1 VVFAVVTMKKEMQM
15 MKKGASWFLV
25 YLILAM
31 VLSGCRWE
39 QSDRLSTL
47 VPQAMLPTAVTPLST
62 PLPTLSPP
70 PVTPTPSPTPTLP
83 TIGAAAG
90 VPAALRAAWQEWTAS
105 SPDYTWEETGAP
117 DLLLQLSPTDIVVAE
132 WVYALAGSFDTVPDG
147 LTIAELGELWDG
159 AAVDGWEL
167 LLTEEIVATFTP
179 FWGPP
184 AATIPVLTAAELSE
198 QIWERRRGVTILP
211 FAALDATWKVL
222 SVDGRSPLAPDFSPD
237 TYPLLVPIY
246 LAGAPGDLPA
256 LDGLPRTNRDGD
268 KLTRLA
274 MSGVTALVRATAYQM
289 ELNGID
295 YPGTA
300 VAEIFRQADIAH
312 VSNEVSFAA
321 DCPYP
326 DPFGGTLFC
335 SRESYFAL
343 LTGLGIDVVELTG
356 NHLNDWG
363 WENLIAT
370 LDLYDAAG
378 MKWFGGGADLADAQR
393 ALTFNHN
400 GNNIAFVGCNP
411 VGPAY
416 AWATADTPGSR
427 PCEDGFYTQ
436 INELVAAGYQVI
448 VTLQYSEFY
457 DYLPTAK
464 QQIDFARAAAA
475 GATAVSGSQGHHA
488 QGFAFVEGA
497 FVHYGMG
504 NLFFDQMDML
514 GTRQTLVDT
523 YVFYDGA
530 LVSVEIWT
538 GLIENY
544 ARPREMSADER
555 QQTLQTL
562 FEASDW

>member
-1 VVFAVVTMKKEMQM
+1 M

-25 YLILAM
+25 YLISAM
-31 VLSGCRWE
+31 LLSGCRQE
-39 QSDRLSTL
+39 VTEPLPTL
-47 VPQAMLPTAVTPLST
+47 VPQAE
-62 PLPTLSPP
+62 LPTLSLPNPSPDPSPLPP
-70 PVTPTPSPTPTLP
+70 TPAPSPTPVAP
-83 TIGAAAG
+83 AISAAAG
-90 VPAALRAAWQEWTAS
+90 VPAGLRSAWEDWAAGN
-105 SPDYTWEETGAP
+105 PDYVWEASG
-117 DLLLQLSPTDIVVAE
+117 DGDIMLQLSPTGILAAE

-147 LTIAELGELWDG
+147 LSAADLSALWGG
-159 AAVDGWEL
+159 AAIDGWEL
-167 LLTEEIVATFTP
+167 LLTEEIVGTFTP

-184 AATIPVLTAAELSE
+184 AATIPVVAAAELSM
-198 QIWERRRGVTILP
+198 QVWERPLGVTILP
-211 FAALDATWKVL
+211 FAALDSTWKVL
-222 SVDGRSPLAPDFSPD
+222 AVDGRSPLAPDFSPEN
-237 TYPLLVPIY
+237 YPLLVPIY
-246 LAGAPGDLPA
+246 LAGESADLLSEA
-256 LDGLPRTNRDGD
+256 ALPRTNRDPD
-268 KLTRLA
+268 RLTRVA

-300 VAEIFRQADIAH
+300 VAEIFQQADIAH

-326 DPFGGTLFC
+326 DPVGGTTFC

-363 WENLIAT
+363 GENLIAT

-378 MKWFGGGADLADAQR
+378 MDWFGGGADLADAQV
-393 ALTFNHN
+393 ALTLNYN
-400 GNNIAFVGCNP
+400 GNKIAFVGCNP

-427 PCEDGFYTQ
+427 PCDDGFYTQ
-436 INELVAAGYQVI
+436 ISALAAEGFLVIA
-448 VTLQYSEFY
+448 TLQYFEFY
-457 DYLPTAK
+457 DYQPTVE
-464 QQIDFARAAAA
+464 QQIDFARVAAA

-488 QGFAFVEGA
+488 QGFAFVDGA
-497 FVHYGMG
+497 FVHYGLG

-523 YVFYDGA
+523 YVFYDGR
-530 LVSVEIWT
+530 LLSVEIWT

-544 ARPREMSADER
+544 ARPREMSAAER
-555 QQTLQTL
+555 EQTLQTL
-562 FEASDW
+562 FAASDW